1 MNSKEDFKSELESR
15 LNEFYHQKIVPLEK
29 EVLRLGGSLPRG
41 EEITFKLRFFRPLD
55 PFHDGKKKKIVEYW
69 ANPSSEYYQF
79 FEMLFYN
86 CLERSWIKFIPP
98 YSTEETLSYWMYIFG
113 CKTELP
119 ALILKK
125 NSNHHLSP
133 IQWQGQKNICIYLI
147 RLLIKE
153 KYISKKGENEL
164 IKSHFLPSSKISSI
178 ANGKTPSE
186 KKRKDLE
193 ELIFEITSSLE

>member
-1 MNSKEDFKSELESR
+1 LKKEELNKIISDS
-15 LNEFYHQKIVPLEK
+15 LNQFYVERVVPLEK
-29 EVLRLGGSLPRG
+29 EILRLGGKLPRG
-41 EEITFKLRFFRPLD
+41 EEITFKLRFFKPLD
-55 PFHDGKKKKIVEYW
+55 PFNEGKKIVEYW
-69 ANPSSEYYQF
+69 TNPSSEYYQF
-79 FEMLFYN
+79 FEMLFYK

-125 NSNHHLSP
+125 DDEHPFLSP

-147 RLLIKE
+147 RYLIDKG
-153 KYISKKGENEL
+153 YIYKKGGNEL
-164 IKSHFLPSSKISSI
+164 IKSHFLPSSNTSSI
-178 ANGKTPSE
+178 ANGQTPSE
-186 KKRKDLE
+186 KKREDLE